1 MKKHYT
7 VIQEIK
13 SDKNTTTAKLINIIQ
28 HAFPLA
34 SKTENSSDIGTIHP
48 DTKSKGKAVLF
59 TWKHSNFKLS
69 EALRVTEKEWCS
81 AAYISTPL
89 SNEAEAIIKAYNDA
103 SNASHVTE
111 QVITKPENLITIPPV
126 NMENQAN
133 EEIKTEAAVS

>member
-13 SDKNTTTAKLINIIQ
+13 SDKNTTANKLINIIQ

-48 DTKSKGKAVLF
+48 DPKSKGKAVLF
-59 TWKHSNFKLS
+59 TWKHTTFKLS
-69 EALRVTEKEWCS
+69 EALKVMEKEWCS

-89 SNEAEAIIKAYNDA
+89 SNEAEAIIKAYTTPTDTKA
-103 SNASHVTE
+103 E
-111 QVITKPENLITIPPV
+111 QVITKPENVIVVPPV
-126 NMENQAN
+126 VENQ
-133 EEIKTEAAVS
+133 TEVKVEAVV